1 VCRIQKDS
9 VRKATESVREGTERA
24 GRRVPE
30 LQPPV
35 RVANQLRMGL
45 RNTLEPVH
53 AAIENAVAADDV
65 A

>member
-1 VCRIQKDS
+1 MCRIQKDS

-24 GRRVPE
+24 SRRVPE
-30 LQPPV
+30 PPV